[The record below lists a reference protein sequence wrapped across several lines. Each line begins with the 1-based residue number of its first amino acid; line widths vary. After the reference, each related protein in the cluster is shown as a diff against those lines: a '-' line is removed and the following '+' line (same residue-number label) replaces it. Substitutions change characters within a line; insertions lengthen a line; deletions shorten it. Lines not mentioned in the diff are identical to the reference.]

1 MFVKVHDG
9 KVVDTEVKELERA
22 IAASDNK
29 LVLVDFRPGEVVE
42 RVVCVETAKPRCV
55 RKGALIPW
63 YRAASEEFRFSQ
75 RTFWKAVTYA
85 FSTWMP
91 CAVSPRE

>member
-22 IAASDNK
+22 IATSDNE

-42 RVVCVETAKPRCV
+42 RVVGVEAAKSQCV
-55 RKGALIPW
+55 RKGLD
-63 YRAASEEFRFSQ
+63 SMVQS
-75 RTFWKAVTYA
+75 
-85 FSTWMP
+85 
-91 CAVSPRE
+91 